1 MELTSQQERFAQEIS
16 NGKNQSEAYRIA
28 YPKSLKWKDKTVWE
42 KASKIAKDDKV
53 RTRIVELKANLEK
66 KELWTR
72 EQSVMALKNAL
83 EIADRPTDVVAVIKE
98 LNNMHGYNESNINL
112 GNKDNKP
119 LKVAILGYKPDE

>member
-53 RTRIVELKANLEK
+53 CTRIVELKANLEK